1 MTLPAHPSDR
11 TLARRQQVLDAA
23 AECFRRRGF
32 HAASMAEIAKTA
44 GMSPGHIYNLFENKD
59 DIIAAIV
66 QRDCEEVLAR
76 IAEFQQGGALLEQM
90 LAGTEQAID
99 EHSQVAESALQL
111 EVLAE
116 ASRNPK
122 LAAVV
127 QCSQA
132 LVNVKAQELI
142 RQSLGEH
149 ANQLPPEEIQG
160 RAMLLGALFNG
171 LTALSVRDPAMSQ
184 KVPGMAPVMRRVL
197 QVLMAP

>member
-1 MTLPAHPSDR
+1 VTLSTTPSDR

-66 QRDCEEVLAR
+66 ERDCTDLLNR
-76 IAEFQQGGALLEQM
+76 IAELQQEDDVMQKM
-90 LAGTEQAID
+90 LSDTERAID
-99 EHSQVAESALQL
+99 ESAQVADAALEL

-127 QCSQA
+127 HQA
-132 LVNVKAQELI
+132 EAQVHRKAQDLI
-142 RQSLGEH
+142 RQSLG
-149 ANQLPPEEIQG
+149 AQADALPPEEIQG
-160 RAMLLGALFNG
+160 RALLLSALFNG
-171 LTALSVRDPAMSQ
+171 LTAMSVRQPAMAQ
-184 KVPGMAPVMRRVL
+184 LVPAMAPVMRRML
-197 QVLMAP
+197 GMLLAP

>member
-1 MTLPAHPSDR
+1 MPTAPSDR
-11 TLARRQQVLDAA
+11 ALARRQQVLEAA

-66 QRDCEEVLAR
+66 EQDCVEVLGR
-76 IAEFQQGGALLEQM
+76 IDEFQREGDLLRNM
-90 LAGTEQAID
+90 LAETERAID
-99 EHSQVAESALQL
+99 ERSQVADAALQL

-127 QCSQA
+127 QQSET
-132 LVNVKAQELI
+132 LVYVKAQELI
-142 RQSLGEH
+142 RQSVGEQ
-149 ANQLPPEEIQG
+149 ADSLPPEEIQG
-160 RAMLLGALFNG
+160 RALLLGALFNG
-171 LTALSVRDPAMSQ
+171 LTVLSVRQPAMAQHVSA
-184 KVPGMAPVMRRVL
+184 MAPVMRRMLRVL
-197 QVLMAP
+197 LAP